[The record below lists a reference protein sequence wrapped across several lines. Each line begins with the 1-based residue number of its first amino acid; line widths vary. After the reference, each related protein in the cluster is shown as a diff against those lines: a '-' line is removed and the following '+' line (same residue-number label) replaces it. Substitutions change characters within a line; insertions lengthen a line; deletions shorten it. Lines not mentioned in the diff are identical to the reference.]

1 MGEATAAHRNLPLNT
16 TQIPTPG
23 ALPVWPRSQERG
35 ASYPSQRQGSPRIAP
50 STHALDVID
59 HDRDDSS
66 METDDYTRE
75 RIRAFIANEIQRIGR
90 PATARKLIDQVLEK
104 LPPGESA
111 VVESQL
117 LGWFPNL
124 FDALPPKE

>member
-1 MGEATAAHRNLPLNT
+1 
-16 TQIPTPG
+16 
-23 ALPVWPRSQERG
+23 
-35 ASYPSQRQGSPRIAP
+35 
-50 STHALDVID
+50 
-59 HDRDDSS
+59 
-66 METDDYTRE
+66 METDDYTCE
-75 RIRAFIANEIQRIGR
+75 GIRAFIANEIQRIGR